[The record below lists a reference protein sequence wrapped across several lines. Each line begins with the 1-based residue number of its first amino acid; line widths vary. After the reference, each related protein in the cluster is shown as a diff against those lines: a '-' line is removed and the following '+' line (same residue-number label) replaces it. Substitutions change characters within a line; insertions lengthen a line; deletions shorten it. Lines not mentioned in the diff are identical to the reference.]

1 MTRHSSSQP
10 GAPTVLLDSISQAVP
25 IGSQIGRGGE
35 GAVFVLQ
42 SDHSLVAKVYHKKPL
57 PDEQVAKLNA
67 MVSVWSSPLET
78 IAAWPRSVLF
88 DASTRKPCGIL
99 MTRMDDARP
108 LHELYGTTNRRRH
121 FPDVG
126 WHHMVLAARNT
137 AAAFQT
143 VHAAGVLVG
152 DVNQGNLLVDK
163 KMCVR
168 MIDCD
173 SFQIA
178 SNGRIFSCPVGTP
191 HFTPPELQSQ
201 KLREVVRTQNHD
213 RFGLAVLIFHL
224 LFVGRHPFAGRY
236 RGPGDL
242 PIEKAIAERRFAFS
256 KNRSETLVD
265 PPPASIT
272 LDDLPANIGALF
284 EAAFRSPP
292 ESNAR
297 PAPTDWVQALEG
309 LMRARKVCQ
318 FDPVHVYPANC
329 TECPW
334 CKIEDAGGPAFF
346 VPASGVTTVTADRLS
361 AYEDQ
366 IIALDPVPFPE
377 LPTSRLAIPSSP
389 VLKTVKSLPKRG
401 VPDWLSEG
409 MVAAWIACF
418 AGTFV
423 HGMNGAIT
431 LAAGTAA
438 SFVLAGALFFSK
450 KARERRAT
458 NDQYNDRLDKGLL
471 ALEQHAENIEGS
483 YKRRE
488 DGFDRSNEDL
498 RQEIHVF
505 KHAEASL
512 QDAIVSQRENQK
524 SDYLR
529 QFAIRDNFR
538 RIPGLTP
545 SNVAML
551 EAYSVETANEV
562 EQLRLYGVP
571 TIEPEIQIELL
582 QWRRDVETG
591 FKFNPDHGISLAD
604 VGAAKEAAVRRFK
617 IQQARKILTAA
628 KQIATQAD
636 VAADDINRS
645 CTRFEDAAEQWKTL
659 AKQHR
664 DYESH
669 RRKVERLINRNAATI
684 FGLAAGIPFV
694 AAIAYF
700 LFGWG

>member
-1 MTRHSSSQP
+1 MTRHSSSQL
-10 GAPTVLLDSISQAVP
+10 GAPTVLLDSISQSVP
-25 IGSQIGRGGE
+25 IGGQIGRGGE
-35 GAVFVLQ
+35 GAVYALQ
-42 SDHSLVAKVYHKKPL
+42 ADPSLVAKVYHKKPL
-57 PDEQVAKLNA
+57 PDEQVAKLYA

-88 DASTRKPCGIL
+88 DSSTRKPCGIL

-121 FPDVG
+121 FPDIG

-178 SNGRIFSCPVGTP
+178 SNGRTFACPVGTP

-201 KLREVVRTQNHD
+201 KLREVIRTPNHD

-236 RGPGDL
+236 RGVGDL
-242 PIEKAIAERRFAFS
+242 SIEKAIAERRFAFS
-256 KNRSETLVD
+256 RNRSETLVD
-265 PPPASIT
+265 PPPASLL
-272 LDDLPANIGALF
+272 LDDLPPHIGALF

-292 ESNAR
+292 EANAR
-297 PAPTDWVQALEG
+297 PAPVDWVQALEG

-318 FDPVHVYPANC
+318 FDPIHVYPAQL
-329 TECPW
+329 TDCPW
-334 CKIEDAGGPAFF
+334 CRIEDAGGPAFF
-346 VPASGVTTVTADRLS
+346 VPASGATTITADRLS

-366 IIALDPVPFPE
+366 IIALDPVQFPE
-377 LPTSRLAIPSSP
+377 LPSSRLALPTAP
-389 VLKTVKSLPKRG
+389 VLKTVKSLPKRQL
-401 VPDWLSEG
+401 PDWLSEA
-409 MVAAWIACF
+409 MVASWITAF

-423 HGMNGAIT
+423 YGANGAIT
-431 LAAGTAA
+431 LVVGTAL
-438 SFVLAGALFFSK
+438 SLLLAAALVFSK
-450 KARERRAT
+450 KARERRAMT
-458 NDQYNDRLDKGLL
+458 DQYNDRLEKGLQ
-471 ALEQHAENIEGS
+471 ALEQHAQNIEGS
-483 YKRRE
+483 YRRRE
-488 DGFDRSNEDL
+488 DGFDRSNQDL
-498 RQEIHVF
+498 QQEIHVF
-505 KHAEASL
+505 RHAEASL

-524 SDYLR
+524 ADYLR
-529 QFAIRDNFR
+529 QFAIRDHIR
-538 RIPGLTP
+538 RIPNLTP
-545 SNVAML
+545 SNLTML

-562 EQLRLYGVP
+562 EQLRLYGIP
-571 TIEPEIQIELL
+571 SIEPEIQIELL
-582 QWRRDVETG
+582 QWRREVEAG
-591 FKFNPDHGISLAD
+591 FKFNPEHGISLAD
-604 VGAAKEAAVRRFK
+604 LGAAKEAAVRRFK
-617 IQQARKILTAA
+617 ITQARKILTAA
-628 KQIATQAD
+628 KQISTQAD
-636 VAADDINRS
+636 VAQDDINRS
-645 CTRFEDAAEQWKTL
+645 CQRFEDSAEQWKTL

-664 DYESH
+664 DIQSQ
-669 RRKVERLINRNAATI
+669 RRKVERFINRSPGTILGVAA
-684 FGLAAGIPFV
+684 AVPFA